1 MMRVYKETR
10 NELSTYG
17 NGLLDK
23 EEIILLTKIDVLPED
38 EREKMVARKIKE
50 FEKLGDKVYAITLY
64 DDASVKSFADTLI
77 TFLKK

>member
-1 MMRVYKETR
+1 
-10 NELSTYG
+10 
-17 NGLLDK
+17 
-23 EEIILLTKIDVLPED
+23 
-38 EREKMVARKIKE
+38 MVARKIKE